1 MKILE
6 RHGYSYMYII
16 RADGNSVIGMG
27 HVMRCLSI
35 ADVMKKQ
42 GILPVFVTACE
53 ECISIIEQ
61 RGYQTRLLTTDYRDM
76 LSELPQ
82 LAEMMSEEDR
92 KIKKHV
98 ILVDS
103 YQVNERYFRELGKL
117 AITACLEDMGQPY
130 PVNLLINYNI
140 YGEKLAIS
148 YESDRAKK
156 PQQMLLGTDYMPL
169 RKEFSE
175 DISYT
180 LRENVTDVMITT
192 GGSDP
197 YFAAK
202 AFTDAFLANQ
212 ILYRQHIRY
221 HIISG
226 PFNTH
231 TSALKESYAAND
243 HIVIYENVKSMKEI
257 MRQCDVVLTATGSTI
272 YEVSALGVPMIVFY
286 FADNQRQGAEEI
298 NRKTDVINC
307 GDFSKMPESTVEK
320 AVCALL
326 RCVQEKE
333 YRELLQQEERQLV
346 DGRGAYRIAEA
357 LAKLPKTYQS

>member
-1 MKILE
+1 
-6 RHGYSYMYII
+6 MYII

-35 ADVMKKQ
+35 ADAMKKQ
-42 GILPVFVTACE
+42 GVLPVFVTACE

-82 LAEMMSEEDR
+82 LADILLKENEN
-92 KIKKHV
+92 IKEHV

-103 YQVNERYFRELGKL
+103 YQVSELYFRELGKL

-140 YGEKLAIS
+140 YGEKLAAS
-148 YESDRAKK
+148 YESDRANK
-156 PQQMLLGTDYMPL
+156 PQQMLLGTAYMPL
-169 RKEFSE
+169 RKEFLE

-197 YFAAK
+197 YFASK

-212 ILYRQHIRY
+212 VLQQKHIRY

-231 TSALKESYAAND
+231 ASALKELYTANEN
-243 HIVIYENVKSMKEI
+243 IVIYENVKSMKEI
-257 MRQCDVVLTATGSTI
+257 MQKCDVVLTATGSTI
-272 YEVSALGVPMIVFY
+272 YEVSALGVPMLVFY

-298 NRKTDVINC
+298 NNKTHVINC
-307 GDFSKMPESTVEK
+307 GDFSQTPELTVEK
-320 AVCALL
+320 AVSALL
-326 RCVQEKE
+326 RCVQEKS
-333 YRELLQQEERQLV
+333 YRELLQQEEKQLV
-346 DGRGAYRIAEA
+346 DARGAYRIAEA
-357 LAKLPKTYQS
+357 ILRLPKTHQN